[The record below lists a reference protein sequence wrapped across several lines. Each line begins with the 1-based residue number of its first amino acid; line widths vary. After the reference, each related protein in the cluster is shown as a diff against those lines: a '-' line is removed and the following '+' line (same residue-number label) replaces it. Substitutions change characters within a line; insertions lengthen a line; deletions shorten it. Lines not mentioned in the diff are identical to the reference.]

1 MKFPP
6 FIGPEMVR
14 WMEGF
19 FVKVTMDLKLE
30 MAKKYDTGQYKLMEL
45 CKLYDV
51 GKDKIQ
57 YYYKLYKMWG
67 ESAFQ
72 DRDKVIYSREEK
84 LEAIKTVLSGEK
96 SCRQIALEKCM
107 PNPHVVQDWL
117 ALYKRKG
124 EDAIQRS
131 TGRKKYLLH
140 EDRQKYLAEKELRAR
155 LEFLE
160 MENDYLKK
168 SMALIS
174 KKSKQSKKK

>member
-1 MKFPP
+1 M
-6 FIGPEMVR
+6 
-14 WMEGF
+14 
-19 FVKVTMDLKLE
+19 KVTMDLKLE

-72 DRDKVIYSREEK
+72 DRDKVVYSREEK
-84 LEAIKTVLSGEK
+84 LEAIKNVLSGEK

-117 ALYKRKG
+117 VFREGCKMLNI
-124 EDAIQRS
+124 DIQIA
-131 TGRKKYLLH
+131 KAYIK
-140 EDRQKYLAEKELRAR
+140 
-155 LEFLE
+155 
-160 MENDYLKK
+160 NDYELVLLL
-168 SMALIS
+168 ALQNDVNNID
-174 KKSKQSKKK
+174 KFLNDF